1 MKLSSTK
8 IVCTIGPASKDEET
22 LKGLV
27 NAGMSVAR
35 LNFSHGTHKEHMEYY
50 ELIRKVESECGR
62 PIAILQDLSGPKIR
76 IGEFEKPPVKLKPG
90 AEFTIIAGGNEIGDE
105 TKVCCNYPHLADD
118 LKPSNI
124 VLLADGT
131 IELEVE
137 KIIENKVIC
146 KVILGGELGNH
157 KGINLKSGTLNAPAL
172 TEKDKKDLE
181 FGLNLGVDLIALSF
195 VRSASDILEARSIIE
210 KHGLRKH
217 IIAKIERHEAIGHL
231 DEIIDVTDGVMVARG
246 DLGVEVE
253 FSEVP
258 ILQKKIIHKCNR
270 RGKPVI
276 VATQM
281 LKSMIASPR
290 PTRAEANDVANAI
303 IDGADAVMLSEET
316 AIGNYPVEAVKT
328 LAQIAD
334 TMEAEQHWR
343 ERYRKELEDLVS
355 KDRSQL
361 IQDVI
366 SKSAFEIS
374 GKLDVVCLL
383 VPTSSGST
391 ARKIAR
397 FRPKAKI
404 LALSDNLETIK
415 FLTLC
420 WGVIPYYVPGF
431 GHLGDIIAGSTQIAL
446 NEGFGKPDDQ
456 VVIIAGYPV
465 DKPGTTNLIK
475 LSRLPKTKET
485 PEITRRIFSG
495 DFTKGISSE
504 GLQ

>member
-1 MKLSSTK
+1 M
-8 IVCTIGPASKDEET
+8 SKQART
-22 LKGLV
+22 LD
-27 NAGMSVAR
+27 AR
-35 LNFSHGTHKEHMEYY
+35 RLKQALG
-50 ELIRKVESECGR
+50 
-62 PIAILQDLSGPKIR
+62 ILKTD
-76 IGEFEKPPVKLKPG
+76 
-90 AEFTIIAGGNEIGDE
+90 
-105 TKVCCNYPHLADD
+105 
-118 LKPSNI
+118 
-124 VLLADGT
+124 
-131 IELEVE
+131 
-137 KIIENKVIC
+137 
-146 KVILGGELGNH
+146 
-157 KGINLKSGTLNAPAL
+157 
-172 TEKDKKDLE
+172 KDKKDLE
-181 FGLNLGVDLIALSF
+181 FGLKLGVDLIALSF
-195 VRSASDILEARSIIE
+195 VRSASDILETRSIIE

-217 IIAKIERHEAIGHL
+217 IIAKIERQEAIKHL

-246 DLGVEVE
+246 DLGVEVA

-258 ILQKKIIHKCNR
+258 ILQKQIIHKCNR

-316 AIGNYPVEAVKT
+316 AIGNFPVDAVKT
-328 LAQIAD
+328 ITQIAD

-355 KDRSQL
+355 KDKSRL

-366 SKSAFEIS
+366 SQSAFEIS

-420 WGVIPYYVPGF
+420 WGVVPYYVPGF
-431 GHLGDIIAGSTQIAL
+431 GHLGDIIAGALQIAL
-446 NEGFGKPDDQ
+446 NEGFGLPDDHA
-456 VVIIAGYPV
+456 VIIAGYPV
-465 DKPGTTNLIK
+465 DMPGTTNLIK
-475 LSRLPKTKET
+475 LGKLPKKKESA
-485 PEITRRIFSG
+485 EITRRIFSG
-495 DFTKGISSE
+495 DFTKGISGE
-504 GLQ
+504 RFL